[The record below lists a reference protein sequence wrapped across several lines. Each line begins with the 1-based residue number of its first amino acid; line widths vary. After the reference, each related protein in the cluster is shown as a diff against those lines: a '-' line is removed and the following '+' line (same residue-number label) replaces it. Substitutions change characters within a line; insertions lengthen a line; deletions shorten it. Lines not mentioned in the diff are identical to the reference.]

1 MVHPL
6 RQPKTVELDAI
17 LARAEL
23 ATGRAWIKVVAP
35 ARGHRYTHR
44 MRPDGTLSKLVM
56 LPRKTHMFWFFE
68 PGTES
73 ESDAFMAAKHWT
85 KRRPRATM
93 SVSEKCFGAC
103 AKLSVIGVFVDMAE
117 AEEEEEA
124 A

>member
-35 ARGHRYTHR
+35 ARGFRR
-44 MRPDGTLSKLVM
+44 MYRFRADGTRGTLFTLQNTSTM
-56 LPRKTHMFWFFE
+56 LWFFE

-73 ESDAFMAAKHWT
+73 ETDAFMAEKNWT
-85 KRRPRATM
+85 KRRPRAVM

-103 AKLSVIGVFVDMAE
+103 AKLPVIGVFVDMAE

>member
-6 RQPKTVELDAI
+6 RQPKTIELDAI

-23 ATGRAWIKVVAP
+23 ATGRAWIKAVAP
-35 ARGHRYTHR
+35 ARWFRR
-44 MRPDGTLSKLVM
+44 MCRFRADETRGTLFTLQNTSTM
-56 LPRKTHMFWFFE
+56 LWFFE

-103 AKLSVIGVFVDMAE
+103 AKLPVIGVFVDMTE
-117 AEEEEEA
+117 DEEGQEA